1 MSIMIHETEKTVRE
15 YFDIWLKYYKY
26 PNLKPTSYDVLE
38 RTLENHIYPSLGS
51 KLMTNVTSLDVRK
64 LLNSM
69 QAEGYSY
76 SMKKKAY
83 DALSACF
90 KFAVIQFDLE
100 RSPML
105 AIDPPVKDEVEE
117 IYVYSETEIK
127 QIIRE
132 STRTYRNGR
141 CVYPNGAAFVLILHT
156 GLRCGEVLGLKWSD
170 YDSVKRSIKVRS
182 DVEYIEER
190 TEELKKTGKQIAV
203 RQNTPKSKSSIREI
217 HLNNTANSIVRAL
230 YEKQKKMNIDS
241 EYILCTQNGNFVTPG
256 SFRKTF
262 GIIISHTNVQRAGIH
277 ALRHTFATQMYYN
290 GIEVKKISAI
300 LGHSSVKITYDTYIH
315 LWKGA
320 LDTATDALDETFKLD
335 DDFTVKP

>member
-1 MSIMIHETEKTVRE
+1 MIHETEKTVRE

-76 SMKKKAY
+76 SMKKKVY

-105 AIDPPVKDEVEE
+105 AIDPPVKYEIEE

-217 HLNNTANSIVRAL
+217 HLNNTANSYCKGIVRKAK
-230 YEKQKKMNIDS
+230 EN
-241 EYILCTQNGNFVTPG
+241 EY
-256 SFRKTF
+256 
-262 GIIISHTNVQRAGIH
+262 
-277 ALRHTFATQMYYN
+277 
-290 GIEVKKISAI
+290 
-300 LGHSSVKITYDTYIH
+300 
-315 LWKGA
+315 
-320 LDTATDALDETFKLD
+320 
-335 DDFTVKP
+335 